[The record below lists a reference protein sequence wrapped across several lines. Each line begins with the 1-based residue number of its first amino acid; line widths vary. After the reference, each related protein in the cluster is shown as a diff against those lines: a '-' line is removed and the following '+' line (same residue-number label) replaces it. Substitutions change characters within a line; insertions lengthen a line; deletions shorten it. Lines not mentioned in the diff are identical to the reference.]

1 MFLSWIC
8 HRIQQDST
16 HCDRS
21 VLHFPGAG
29 NAQTDLDC
37 SDMFGLLLCWS
48 SMLHV
53 VIGTQSTAGAATTH
67 FEMIRDANS
76 SFSYNLVSD
85 LEAFLCLMTHDSS
98 CAWIEEH
105 ISNMDK

>member
-1 MFLSWIC
+1 MFSLDDFEMFLSWIC

-37 SDMFGLLLCWS
+37 SDMFGLLLC
-48 SMLHV
+48 
-53 VIGTQSTAGAATTH
+53 
-67 FEMIRDANS
+67 
-76 SFSYNLVSD
+76 
-85 LEAFLCLMTHDSS
+85 
-98 CAWIEEH
+98 
-105 ISNMDK
+105 

>member
-37 SDMFGLLLCWS
+37 SDICSDCCFVGLRCYMLLLV
-48 SMLHV
+48 LN
-53 VIGTQSTAGAATTH
+53 QPQDQ
-67 FEMIRDANS
+67 RQ
-76 SFSYNLVSD
+76 
-85 LEAFLCLMTHDSS
+85 
-98 CAWIEEH
+98 H
-105 ISNMDK
+105 ISK

>member
-8 HRIQQDST
+8 HRIQQDSTGFNRIQQDSTGFNRIQQDSTGFNRIQQDST

-37 SDMFGLLLCWS
+37 SDMFGLLLC
-48 SMLHV
+48 
-53 VIGTQSTAGAATTH
+53 
-67 FEMIRDANS
+67 
-76 SFSYNLVSD
+76 
-85 LEAFLCLMTHDSS
+85 
-98 CAWIEEH
+98 
-105 ISNMDK
+105 